1 MTFKIF
7 ARLLQ
12 AYIYALQGH
21 IQEVEAPLG
30 FFFAGSVAVFLQK
43 VTDNAVDD
51 SQVNLGAA
59 EVGEALELVLQSFV
73 PPKLRDRNR
82 IKFSNH
88 SKQWELTD
96 LLYSSRSLSTVRKG
110 LMRKPFMTSSSMK
123 LHLSDW
129 RASIMM
135 S

>member
-1 MTFKIF
+1 MLVK
-7 ARLLQ
+7 RLL
-12 AYIYALQGH
+12 AYIGALQWH

-30 FFFAGSVAVFLQK
+30 LPVPGSVAVVLQE
-43 VTDNAVDD
+43 VTQDAVDYA
-51 SQVNLGAA
+51 QVNLGAG